1 MLVLP
6 DTSLKEG
13 EVIVAR
19 LLQAIR
25 HARAIHSCHPFHTSA
40 RLALWNC
47 TRRNGARTLIGP
59 MPRCMSPNRP
69 AVTS

>member
-25 HARAIHSCHPFHTSA
+25 HARAIHSMPSFSYICSAGLVELHPA
-40 RLALWNC
+40 
-47 TRRNGARTLIGP
+47 
-59 MPRCMSPNRP
+59 
-69 AVTS
+69 